1 MKTFGEALK
10 EARKASRLTLRRIS
24 EIVGLSVSY
33 ISDIEQGRRRPPAND
48 IVEQLETTLQV
59 KAGSLKK
66 LADHAKNIAPRVV
79 AQKIATTP
87 KLSEVL
93 MRADDDLTEDEF
105 KELMDFYENI
115 KLNRG

>member
-33 ISDIEQGRRRPPAND
+33 LSDIEQGRRRAPADD
-48 IVEQLETTLQV
+48 IVGQLETALNITD
-59 KAGSLKK
+59 GSLKR
-66 LADHAKNIAPRVV
+66 LAERARNVAPRMI
-79 AQKIATTP
+79 AHKIASTP

-93 MRADDDLTEDEF
+93 MRADDDLTEAEF
-105 KELMDFYENI
+105 KDLMDFYEEI
-115 KLNRG
+115 KLKRG